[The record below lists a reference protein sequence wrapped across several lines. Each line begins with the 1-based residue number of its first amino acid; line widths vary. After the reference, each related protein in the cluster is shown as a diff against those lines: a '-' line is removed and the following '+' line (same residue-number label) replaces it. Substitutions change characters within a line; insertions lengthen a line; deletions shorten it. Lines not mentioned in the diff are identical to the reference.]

1 MYQGTELHQLYDPSQ
16 GGHYPK
22 PIQWQLNKKQKHV
35 DHHKQNPHWH
45 KLVML
50 MQHCRQVI
58 LTTLLTLSIPLSSL
72 LDRAVQALPYHCREN
87 STVRCVVAP
96 SQCRENSTE
105 KSLAF
110 ERLYLFCLAPSVVR
124 FYIDGLLVYQ
134 ALQWFVLYRGSPWF
148 SEKSTFEDFTLL
160 FFWDK
165 NHHHVSSL
173 HEGFG
178 LYVCL

>member
-1 MYQGTELHQLYDPSQ
+1 MSAKDPPLREAH
-16 GGHYPK
+16 GPPTK
-22 PIQWQLNKKQKHV
+22 R
-35 DHHKQNPHWH
+35 QNNCCLSET
-45 KLVML
+45 KNYYV
-50 MQHCRQVI
+50 
-58 LTTLLTLSIPLSSL
+58 LTLSIPLSSL
-72 LDRAVQALPYHCREN
+72 LDRAMQALPYHCREN

-105 KSLAF
+105 KSIAF

-134 ALQWFVLYRGSPWF
+134 TLQWYVLYRGSPLWF
-148 SEKSTFEDFTLL
+148 SEKSMFEDFTPP
-160 FFWDK
+160 FFLDK